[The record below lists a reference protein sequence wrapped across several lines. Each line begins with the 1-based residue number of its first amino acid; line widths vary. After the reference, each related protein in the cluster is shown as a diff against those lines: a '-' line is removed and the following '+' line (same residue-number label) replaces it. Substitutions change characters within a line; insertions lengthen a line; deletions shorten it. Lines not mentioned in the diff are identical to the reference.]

1 MSFVLNSHW
10 LLIKDLFDLINL
22 NRELSLSKF
31 EIVSVFMFVLAF
43 MGPGTV
49 VTSLGSLF
57 WSRIV
62 VKFIL
67 LGHSIPQSFFE
78 FMKFKNVLFGLLI

>member
-22 NRELSLSKF
+22 NRELSLSKI
-31 EIVSVFMFVLAF
+31 EIVSVFMFALAF

-49 VTSLGSLF
+49 V
-57 WSRIV
+57 V
-62 VKFIL
+62 
-67 LGHSIPQSFFE
+67 
-78 FMKFKNVLFGLLI
+78 